1 MKSKQLQ
8 IAHFISERYPEIVN
22 FWTAYNA
29 EDLNKAI
36 AILNIGLEEGLKR
49 EGWIAIDKKPND
61 KEYFEYKGKFYI
73 QTEGTVVDVPLAQ
86 HPNELTEDAKQFM
99 AEQAEIN
106 KMLPICPQC
115 KARQVS
121 LTGVCGSCAKGQEG
135 FKSKYVCSCGYEQF
149 FKETINI
156 KVVELKEGLK

>member
-1 MKSKQLQ
+1 MKSKQLE

-22 FWTAYNA
+22 FWTAYSA
-29 EDLNKAI
+29 EDLSKAMV
-36 AILNIGLEEGLKR
+36 ILHIGLEKGLKR

-86 HPNELTEDAKQFM
+86 HPNELTEDAKQLI
-99 AEQAEIN
+99 AEEAEALE
-106 KMLPICPQC
+106 KLPICPQC
-115 KARQVS
+115 QTRKVR
-121 LTGVCGSCAKGQEG
+121 LTGVCRSCAKGKEG

-149 FKETINI
+149 FKETINEKI
-156 KVVELKEGLK
+156 EELKEG